1 VEITAEVKALYE
13 QLLEELNKFGKIV
26 VEEKK
31 TSFHIKGSGA
41 AFAGVHPRKAYFIIN
56 IVAAAAIKS
65 PRIMEQEQVSAHRYH
80 NRVKVEKAADIDK
93 ELLNWLKEAYLLTA

>member
-1 VEITAEVKALYE
+1 MEITAEVKALYE

-41 AFAGVHPRKAYFIIN
+41 AFAGVHPRKVYFILN
-56 IVAAAAIKS
+56 IVAAAPIKS
-65 PRIMEQEQVSAHRYH
+65 PRIMGREQVSAHRFH
-80 NRVKVEKAADIDK
+80 NRVKVEKPADIDK